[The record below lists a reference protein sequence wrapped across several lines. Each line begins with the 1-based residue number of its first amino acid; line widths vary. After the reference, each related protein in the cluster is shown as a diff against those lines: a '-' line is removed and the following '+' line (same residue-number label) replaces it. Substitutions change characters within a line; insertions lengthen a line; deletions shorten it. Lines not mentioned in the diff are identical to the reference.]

1 MSSGFVFRDESLP
14 VPGGERRTDARVP
27 LETDVTL
34 ESDSQFFTGLT
45 GNLSTG
51 GVFVATYRQLPIGC
65 GVVMTLTLP
74 DGELRV
80 KGTVRWSRDTSSGA
94 SPGVGVAFDE
104 LAPGDTARIARF
116 CELRAPLLHDAE

>member
-1 MSSGFVFRDESLP
+1 MSSGFVFRDETLP
-14 VPGGERRTDARVP
+14 VPGAERRTDPRVP
-27 LETDVTL
+27 IESDVTL

-51 GVFVATYRQLPIGC
+51 GVFVATYRQLSIGC
-65 GVVMTLTLP
+65 RVMMTLTLP

-80 KGTVRWSRDTSSGA
+80 KGTVRWARDASSGA
-94 SPGVGVAFDE
+94 SPGVGVAFEE
-104 LAPGDTARIARF
+104 LAPGDASRIARF

>member
-1 MSSGFVFRDESLP
+1 MSSGFVFRDETLP
-14 VPGGERRTDARVP
+14 VPGERRSEGRVP
-27 LETDVTL
+27 IETEVTL

-51 GVFVATYRQLPIGC
+51 GVFVATYRQLTIGC
-65 GVVMTLTLP
+65 GVLMTLTLP

-104 LAPGDTARIARF
+104 LAPGDAARIAHF
-116 CELRAPLLHDAE
+116 CQLRAPLLHDAE

>member
-1 MSSGFVFRDESLP
+1 MSPAYD
-14 VPGGERRTDARVP
+14 GERRGDARVP
-27 LETDVTL
+27 IETDVSL

-51 GVFVATYRQLPIGC
+51 GVFIATYRPLPVGC
-65 GVVMTLTLP
+65 TVVMKLSLP

-94 SPGVGVAFDE
+94 SPGLGVAFDE
-104 LAPGDTARIARF
+104 LSPADAERIARF